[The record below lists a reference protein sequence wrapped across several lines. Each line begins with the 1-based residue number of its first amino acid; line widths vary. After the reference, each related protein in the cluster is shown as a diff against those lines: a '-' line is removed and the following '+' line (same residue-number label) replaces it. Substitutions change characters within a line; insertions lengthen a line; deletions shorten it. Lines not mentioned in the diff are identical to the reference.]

1 MLFPTIEF
9 AAFFAV
15 VLLFNWLLMP
25 HRTAWKWFILAASYA
40 FYAYAD
46 PWLTVVLAAV
56 TVANQL
62 GATMVTRST
71 TASRRRA
78 WLIATVTADLALLG
92 WFKYFDFFVTQVN
105 DALGRFGLDAP
116 LPVLAIVLPIG
127 ISFYTF
133 QGISYVVDVSRGHFA
148 LAKPLD
154 FAVFQAF
161 FPHLVAGPIVRA
173 REFIP
178 QLARP
183 RDPRAVPLTPALFLI
198 AGGLFKKIVIADYL
212 ATSIV
217 DPVFAVPS
225 QHTSV
230 EVVVAFVAYSVQI
243 YADFSAYTDIA
254 IGLALLLGFR
264 FPQNFDRPYAS
275 ASLQDFWR
283 RWHMSLSRWL
293 RDYLYVPL
301 GGNRRGPVR
310 TYVNLMLTMLLG
322 GLWHGASWTFVIW
335 GGLHGAGLGVE
346 RWWNRHRQT
355 RAAAHHEVVGAPSLP
370 PGLGVAE
377 AAFRERTEAEA
388 VVERPVSGGVGR
400 PLAIAATFTFV
411 TVAWVFFRAPNLTV
425 VTELFA
431 QLLDFGPA
439 PLVTLPVVLA
449 VLVGLSTQ
457 AVPQRVWA
465 AVESRFSGLP
475 WWAQGLVFGAFVVL
489 IDALVPQQGVAPFLY
504 FRF

>member
-9 AAFFAV
+9 AAFFSI

-25 HRTAWKWFILAASYA
+25 HRTVWKWYILAASYV
-40 FYAYAD
+40 FYGYAD
-46 PWLTVVLAAV
+46 PWLTILLAVV
-56 TVANQL
+56 TVVNQL
-62 GATMVTRST
+62 GATMVTRASSAT
-71 TASRRRA
+71 SRRW
-78 WLIATVTADLALLG
+78 WLIGTIAADLALLG
-92 WFKYFDFFVTQVN
+92 WFKYFDFFVIQINT
-105 DALGRFGLDAP
+105 ALARFALDAP
-116 LPVLAIVLPIG
+116 LPVLSIVLPIG

-133 QGISYVVDVSRGHFA
+133 QGISYVIDVSRGHYA
-148 LAKPLD
+148 VAKPLD

-178 QLARP
+178 QLSRA

-217 DPVFAVPS
+217 DPVFDVPG
-225 QHTSV
+225 QHTSL

-264 FPQNFDRPYAS
+264 FPQNFDRPYAA

-301 GGNRRGPVR
+301 GGNRRGPRR

-335 GGLHGAGLGVE
+335 GGLHGAGLSVE
-346 RWWNRHRQT
+346 RWWNRRRQR
-355 RAAAHHEVVGAPSLP
+355 RAADRDEVVGASSPP
-370 PGLGVAE
+370 PGLDVSD
-377 AAFRERTEAEA
+377 AAYRERTEAAA
-388 VVERPVSGGVGR
+388 VVERPVTGGLSR
-400 PLAIAATFTFV
+400 PVVVAATFGFV
-411 TVAWVFFRAPNLTV
+411 TFAWVFFRSPNLAIV
-425 VTELFA
+425 RELFT
-431 QLLDFGPA
+431 QLFDFGPA
-439 PLVTLPVVLA
+439 PLVTVP
-449 VLVGLSTQ
+449 VLVAVAIGLGTQ
-457 AVPQRVWA
+457 VVPQRVWA
-465 AVESRFSGLP
+465 VIEGRFSTVP
-475 WWAQGLVFGAFVVL
+475 WWAQGLAFGFFVVV

>member
-15 VLLFNWLLMP
+15 VLLLNWLLMP
-25 HRTAWKWFILAASYA
+25 RRTAWKWFILGASYF

-46 PWLTVVLAAV
+46 PWLTILLMVV
-56 TVANQL
+56 TVVNQG
-62 GATMVTRST
+62 GATLLVRAST
-71 TASRRRA
+71 AQTRRR
-78 WLIATVTADLALLG
+78 WLIATVAADLALLG
-92 WFKYFDFFVTQVN
+92 WFKYFDFFVVQVN
-105 DALGRFGLDAP
+105 EALARFGMDAP

-133 QGISYVVDVSRGHFA
+133 QGISYVIDISRGDVE
-148 LAKPLD
+148 LAHPLD

-178 QLARP
+178 QLARA
-183 RDPRAVPLTPALFLI
+183 RNPRAVPLTPALFLI

-217 DPVFAVPS
+217 DPVFDVPG
-225 QHTSV
+225 QHSSA
-230 EVVVAFVAYSVQI
+230 EVITAFVAYSVQI

-264 FPQNFDRPYAS
+264 FPQNFDRPYAA
-275 ASLQDFWR
+275 ASLQSFWR

-301 GGNRRGPVR
+301 GGNRRGSAR
-310 TYVNLMLTMLLG
+310 TYLNLMLTMLLG

-335 GGLHGAGLGVE
+335 GGLHGAGLAVE
-346 RWWNRHRQT
+346 RWWNRRRQ
-355 RAAAHHEVVGAPSLP
+355 RLAAGHDEIVGPSNPP
-370 PGLGVAE
+370 PGLAVGAE
-377 AAFRERTEAEA
+377 AFRELTEKQA
-388 VVERPVSGGVGR
+388 VVERPVSGGLAR
-400 PLAIAATFTFV
+400 PVAVLATFSFV
-411 TVAWVFFRAPNLTV
+411 TFAWVFFRSPSLAV
-425 VTELFA
+425 VAELLR
-431 QLLDFGPA
+431 QLFVLGPA
-439 PLVTLPVVLA
+439 PLVTLPVLA
-449 VLVGLSTQ
+449 AIAVGLGSQ
-457 AVPQRVWA
+457 AIPQRGWA
-465 AVESRFSGLP
+465 LVERTASALP
-475 WWAQGLVFGAFVVL
+475 WWAQGLAFGCFVVL
-489 IDALVPQQGVAPFLY
+489 IDAVVPQQGVAPFLY